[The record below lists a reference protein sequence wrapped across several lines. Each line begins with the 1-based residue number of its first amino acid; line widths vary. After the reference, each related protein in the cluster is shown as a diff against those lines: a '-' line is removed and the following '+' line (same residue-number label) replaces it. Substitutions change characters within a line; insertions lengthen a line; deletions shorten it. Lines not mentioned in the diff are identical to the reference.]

1 MEEVKSFIL
10 KNNLVKKGEVIG
22 IGVSGGLDS
31 MALLNIMNDLA
42 YELDIQIVAVHINH
56 GIREESIY
64 EEDFVEQ
71 KCKELGVRFYKF
83 RIDAPKI
90 AQEKN
95 LSLETAAR
103 EGRYKVFEALITK
116 GIVDKIALAHHLDDQ
131 AETLLMHLFR
141 GSGMSGAKG
150 MAPIRDN
157 KYIRPL
163 LELSKK
169 QLEDYVT
176 VNSIEHIEDESNYDI
191 TYNRNF
197 IRNVVM
203 KDILKRWPNAVSALA
218 NFSKSLVED
227 DSFINS
233 QIREDAVI
241 RDNNLVQIPC
251 SCFLYHN
258 SIVTRTIFKA
268 LATLGIKQDIE
279 RKHIALIKELA
290 LTGENG
296 KKIKLPNQIVV
307 SKEYDYIAIH
317 SNKKEKP
324 VLDQEFKSGTFEVQG
339 YGKIIV
345 KRVKDFDVN
354 ETNGDCLY
362 FDFRKVPKTARWRF
376 REDGDVFEKF
386 GGGSKKLKSYLIDKK
401 VPQRIRNVL
410 PVLADGNEV
419 YVIAGVEISDKVRL
433 DDGVT
438 SCCKVEVKK

>member
-10 KNNLVKKGEVIG
+10 NNNLVKKGEIIG

-31 MALLNIMNDLA
+31 MALLYMMNDIA

-56 GIREESIY
+56 CIREESIY
-64 EEDFVEQ
+64 EEEFVEQ
-71 KCKELGVRFYKF
+71 KCKEIGVRFYKF

-90 AQEKN
+90 SQEKN

-103 EGRYKVFEALITK
+103 EGRYMVFDALITK
-116 GIVDKIALAHHLDDQ
+116 GVVDKIALAHHLDDQ

-141 GSGMSGAKG
+141 GAGMTGAKG

-163 LELSKK
+163 LEFSKK
-169 QLEDYVT
+169 QLEDYVN
-176 VNSIEHIEDESNYDI
+176 VNSIEHVEDESNFDV

-203 KDILKRWPNAVSALA
+203 KEVVKRWPNAVSALA
-218 NFSKSLVED
+218 NFSKNLVED
-227 DSFINS
+227 DSFIYS

-258 SIVTRTIFKA
+258 SVVTRTIFKA
-268 LATLGIKQDIE
+268 LSTLGIKQDIE
-279 RKHIALIKELA
+279 RKHIAMVKDLA
-290 LTGENG
+290 LNGENG
-296 KKIKLPNQIVV
+296 KKIKLPNQIMV
-307 SKEYDYIAIH
+307 SKEYDYITIY
-317 SNKKEKP
+317 SSKKDK
-324 VLDQEFKSGTFEVQG
+324 LTLNQEFKSGEFEVKG
-339 YGKIIV
+339 FGKVVV
-345 KRVKDFDVN
+345 KRVKDFDIST
-354 ETNGDCLY
+354 TNGDCLY

-376 REDGDVFEKF
+376 REEGDIFEKF
-386 GGGSKKLKSYLIDKK
+386 GGGSKKLKSYLVDKK
-401 VPQRIRNVL
+401 VPQRIRNII

-438 SCCKVEVKK
+438 TCCRVEVKK

>member
-10 KNNLVKKGEVIG
+10 NNNLVKKGEIIG

-31 MALLNIMNDLA
+31 MALLYMMNDIA

-56 GIREESIY
+56 CIREESIY
-64 EEDFVEQ
+64 EEEFVEQ
-71 KCKELGVRFYKF
+71 KCKEIGVRFYKF

-90 AQEKN
+90 SQEKN

-103 EGRYKVFEALITK
+103 EGRYMVFDALITK
-116 GIVDKIALAHHLDDQ
+116 GVVDKIALAHHLDDQ

-141 GSGMSGAKG
+141 GSGMTGAKG

-163 LELSKK
+163 LEFSKK
-169 QLEDYVT
+169 QLEDYVN
-176 VNSIEHIEDESNYDI
+176 VNSIEHVEDESNFDV

-203 KDILKRWPNAVSALA
+203 KEVVKRWPNAVSALA
-218 NFSKSLVED
+218 NFSKNLVED
-227 DSFINS
+227 DSFIYS

-258 SIVTRTIFKA
+258 SVVTRTIFKA
-268 LATLGIKQDIE
+268 LSTLGIKQDIE
-279 RKHIALIKELA
+279 RKHIAMVKDLA
-290 LTGENG
+290 LNGENG
-296 KKIKLPNQIVV
+296 KKIKLPNQIMV
-307 SKEYDYIAIH
+307 SKEYDYITIY
-317 SNKKEKP
+317 SSKKDK
-324 VLDQEFKSGTFEVQG
+324 LTLNQEFKSGEFEVKG
-339 YGKIIV
+339 FGKVVV
-345 KRVKDFDVN
+345 KRVKDFDIST
-354 ETNGDCLY
+354 TNGDCLY

-376 REDGDVFEKF
+376 REEGDIFEKF
-386 GGGSKKLKSYLIDKK
+386 GGGSKKLKSYLVDKK
-401 VPQRIRNVL
+401 VPQRIRNII

-438 SCCKVEVKK
+438 TCCRVEVKK

>member
-10 KNNLVKKGEVIG
+10 NNNLVKKGEVIG

-31 MALLNIMNDLA
+31 MALLYMMNDIA
-42 YELDIQIVAVHINH
+42 YDLDIQIVAVHINH

-64 EEDFVEQ
+64 EEEFVEQ
-71 KCKELGVRFYKF
+71 KCKEIGVRFYKF

-103 EGRYKVFEALITK
+103 DGRYMVFDALITK

-141 GSGMSGAKG
+141 GSGMTGAKG

-163 LELSKK
+163 LEFSKK
-169 QLEDYVT
+169 QLEDYVN
-176 VNSIEHIEDESNYDI
+176 VNSIEHVEDESNADV
-191 TYNRNF
+191 TFNRNF

-203 KDILKRWPNAVSALA
+203 KEVVKRWPNAVSALA

-227 DSFINS
+227 DSFICS

-258 SIVTRTIFKA
+258 SVVTRTIFKA

-279 RKHIALIKELA
+279 RKHIAMVKDLA
-290 LTGENG
+290 LNGENG
-296 KKIKLPNQIVV
+296 KKIKLPNQIMV
-307 SKEYDYIAIH
+307 SKEYDYITIH
-317 SNKKEKP
+317 SSKKDK
-324 VLDQEFKSGTFEVQG
+324 LTLNQEFKSGEFEVKG
-339 YGKIIV
+339 FGKVVV

-354 ETNGDCLY
+354 ATNGDCLY

-386 GGGSKKLKSYLIDKK
+386 GGGSKKLKSYLVDKK
-401 VPQRIRNVL
+401 VPQRIRNIL

-438 SCCKVEVKK
+438 TCCRVEVKK